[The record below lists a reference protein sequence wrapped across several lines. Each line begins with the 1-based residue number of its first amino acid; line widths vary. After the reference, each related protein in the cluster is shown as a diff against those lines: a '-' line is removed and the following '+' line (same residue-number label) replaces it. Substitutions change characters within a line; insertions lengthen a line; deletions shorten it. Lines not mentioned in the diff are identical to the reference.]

1 MNAKPE
7 LHDCGFV
14 KYQSNIERMR
24 NYMSTIRVDDTYSSK
39 YALMEDT
46 FIKISRGDAN
56 GDKVYRLEPMKKNLI
71 ENFLYARENMLLMA
85 KGNVGVDGKATI
97 SDRVTGR
104 SLYIGEGVIPQIE
117 RFASKYSANK
127 VTINTFQQII
137 STMVEKAEKPTGNTF
152 TFMCN
157 EKGWSI
163 VQRVLGEY
171 LSNRRTDG
179 AYLWSNQG
187 EGKYVKVGNTFD
199 AYEWGGNTIVFKVDR
214 TLSREFQDPYFMCLD
229 LTTGKTSAQPPIQM
243 FSLKGKDYIFNEVL
257 GVALCSVA

>member
-1 MNAKPE
+1 M
-7 LHDCGFV
+7 FV

-56 GDKVYRLEPMKKNLI
+56 GDKIYRLEPMKKNLI

-97 SDRVTGR
+97 SDRATGR
-104 SLYIGEGVIPQIE
+104 PICIGDGVIPQVE

-137 STMVEKAEKPTGNTF
+137 STMVEKAEKPTDN
-152 TFMCN
+152 
-157 EKGWSI
+157 
-163 VQRVLGEY
+163 V
-171 LSNRRTDG
+171 
-179 AYLWSNQG
+179 
-187 EGKYVKVGNTFD
+187 
-199 AYEWGGNTIVFKVDR
+199 
-214 TLSREFQDPYFMCLD
+214 
-229 LTTGKTSAQPPIQM
+229 
-243 FSLKGKDYIFNEVL
+243 
-257 GVALCSVA
+257 